1 MVPLLQSAQI
11 SMNPYWANAIIQIV
25 RAIVSILGLFFN
37 KKLKRRPVYLGCCIM
52 SCTGTLSL
60 SCYYFWNQNGELSDT
75 WIACTPIISIV
86 LVYVAYGLGLGS
98 IPIMLQVRVL
108 ECKVDPHTVPNAL
121 WHQKLHND
129 LNMKSTGLN

>member
-60 SCYYFWNQNGELSDT
+60 SCYYFWNQNGELSGT

-108 ECKVDPHTVPNAL
+108 EPVCCKKRQKIVPDQLLVWGIRAL
-121 WHQKLHND
+121 
-129 LNMKSTGLN
+129 

>member
-1 MVPLLQSAQI
+1 
-11 SMNPYWANAIIQIV
+11 
-25 RAIVSILGLFFN
+25 
-37 KKLKRRPVYLGCCIM
+37 M

-60 SCYYFWNQNGELSDT
+60 SCYYFWNQNGELSGT

-108 ECKVDPHTVPNAL
+108 EPVRCKKQQKKVPDQL
-121 WHQKLHND
+121 LVCGIGD
-129 LNMKSTGLN
+129 L

>member
-25 RAIVSILGLFFN
+25 RAIVSILGLLFN

-52 SCTGTLSL
+52 SCTGTLTL

-108 ECKVDPHTVPNAL
+108 
-121 WHQKLHND
+121 
-129 LNMKSTGLN
+129 

>member
-37 KKLKRRPVYLGCCIM
+37 KKLKRRPVYLGCCII

-98 IPIMLQVRVL
+98 IPIMLQV
-108 ECKVDPHTVPNAL
+108 K
-121 WHQKLHND
+121 
-129 LNMKSTGLN
+129 